1 MIPIALVWIEHSKVY
16 QNQLYLSFFN
26 ILLDCFNELGIS
38 SNTVGDGLL
47 SSSTHVS
54 SREASKGRLNME
66 SLWVACQVGI
76 CSPKESNG
84 SKPWIQVCLSSV
96 QKVASVIV
104 QGPGTFDNVAKVT
117 EFSLSFSTSSSGVFT
132 SYSLDG
138 SVKVCLIK

>member
-1 MIPIALVWIEHSKVY
+1 M
-16 QNQLYLSFFN
+16 
-26 ILLDCFNELGIS
+26 
-38 SNTVGDGLL
+38 
-47 SSSTHVS
+47 
-54 SREASKGRLNME
+54 
-66 SLWVACQVGI
+66 ACQVGI

-84 SKPWIQVCLSSV
+84 AKPWIEVCLSSV

-104 QGPGTFDNVAKVT
+104 QGPGTFDNIAKVT